1 MKKSEIKVNIE
12 LDDNRVPETLNW
24 EASDTGDKGECDAIF
39 MSIWDK
45 KDLNTMRIDL
55 WTKEMQVD
63 AMKQFVFQ
71 NLMTL
76 ADTFERAT
84 SESEMANDIRDFS
97 KYFKEKMEL

>member
-1 MKKSEIKVNIE
+1 MKKSEIKVNIK
-12 LDDNRVPETLNW
+12 LDDNRVPEALNW

-71 NLMTL
+71 NLVTL

-97 KYFKEKMEL
+97 TYFKEKMEL

>member
-12 LDDNRVPETLNW
+12 LDDNRVPEALNW
-24 EASDTGDKGECDAIF
+24 EASDTGDKGECEAIF

-71 NLMTL
+71 NLLTL

-97 KYFKEKMEL
+97 AYFKEKMEL